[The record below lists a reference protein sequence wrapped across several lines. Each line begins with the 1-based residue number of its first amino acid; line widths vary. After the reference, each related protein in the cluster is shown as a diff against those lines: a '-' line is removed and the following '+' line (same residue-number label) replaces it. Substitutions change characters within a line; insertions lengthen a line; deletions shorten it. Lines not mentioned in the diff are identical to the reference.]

1 MSGPRLGWGIAA
13 TGGIARTVGTVIA
26 EHPEMHIAAVGSRDR
41 DRAAVLAAELGA
53 AGAHGSYAALV
64 DDPAVDAVYVATPH
78 PQHAAVVEAALG
90 AGKAVLCEK
99 PLTAE
104 LAETERLL
112 QLATASGGFLME
124 AVWMRFNPLVQRLA
138 VLVEEGEL
146 GEIRSLSAAFGFRAP
161 YNPAG
166 RLWDPALGGGALLDL
181 GIYTVDLAQL
191 LLGPP
196 TAVKGR
202 GSLAPTGVDQE
213 SSLVLSFAGGA
224 RALLAQSLVADL
236 PGTAQVV
243 GTRGWAR
250 LGPEFHAPTE
260 LVVETDAGRQER
272 TIDDARVGY
281 AGELEEV
288 ARCRAAGLTESPRM
302 PLSASLTDMRVLDE
316 ARRAL
321 SA

>member
-161 YNPAG
+161 YDPAG

-213 SSLVLSFAGGA
+213 SSLVLSFAAGA